1 MISPA
6 DRVYRQTKAIK
17 RGQRSIAPQFEDLA
31 AWAAVTFDAAILNV
45 HFDRVPPGER
55 PRLSIIAEREADADR
70 LHGDADAHAK
80 VMAQFRKT
88 GAAPADSLEGLFAIF
103 VAFEGVARTEA
114 NRQVTEADLA
124 SLKSKLVGADLWL
137 IRPSWDQ
144 VVFFFESDSALRA
157 SEASGLR
164 KLCADAYAK
173 LASRY
178 DEFGY
183 LRDRPLSVVFDS
195 KENFDKAYKGS
206 WFNYDR

>member
-6 DRVYRQTKAIK
+6 DKVYRQTKAIK
-17 RGQRSIAPQFEDLA
+17 RGERSIAPQFEDLA
-31 AWAAVTFDAAILNV
+31 AWVAVTFDATVLNV
-45 HFDRVPPGER
+45 RFDRVPPGDR

-70 LHGDADAHAK
+70 LHSDAEAHAK
-80 VMAQFRKT
+80 VMAQFRKS
-88 GAAPADSLEGLFAIF
+88 GAASAESLEGLFAIF

-114 NRQVTEADLA
+114 NSQVTEADLA
-124 SLKSKLVGADLWL
+124 KLKAKLAGAALWL

-144 VVFFFESDSALRA
+144 VVFFFETDSALRA

-164 KLCADAYAK
+164 KRCAEAYAE
-173 LASRY
+173 LVSRY

-183 LRDRPLSVVFDS
+183 LHDRPLSVVFDS
-195 KENFDKAYKGS
+195 KENFDKVYKGS